1 MRDLPSWTQRLV
13 ELRQRRGWS
22 QADLAEALRRLA
34 ETLPKDLGVGR
45 VAQTSIDSI
54 KRTIR
59 RWETEGVQPDERY
72 GTLLT
77 HAYATRGDE
86 ATIAPGSDLEL
97 LMSAFAAMGVSMK
110 RREYLRYLAVSA
122 ATVSGGAFLSTFTPD
137 LRERSIKA
145 LAHPARVDLGT
156 LADLR
161 AAVGGLQ
168 QQSEGA
174 MPYLRLVGAV
184 APHVVVARR
193 LLDADQPDPIR
204 QAVCEVAIQTFNLA
218 GRLAFNLR
226 DLASARRFC
235 ADADEA
241 SAELHDGW
249 MRGWWQSS
257 RARVA
262 RFNYRDVDQ
271 ALHFALQAVKQ
282 VDRSSDFARA
292 WSYCVLAEMYSLHG
306 DERKA
311 RKAIDLARL
320 HANGS
325 LEEDP
330 AAGLFPEGRFGGARA
345 VQARISAYAGTCC
358 LRAGRLD
365 QAETILDE
373 ALHGIPVGI
382 EGQTSFL
389 LADLATVH
397 IRQRQPER
405 ASELLRKAIEI
416 VGRTGAAIPTQR
428 VYRARREL
436 RPWSHERFVAEL
448 DELLLPTTIPL

>member
-1 MRDLPSWTQRLV
+1 MSDLPSWTRWLV

-22 QADLAEALRRLA
+22 QTNLAETLRRLA
-34 ETLPKDLGVGR
+34 ETLPKDQGVGR
-45 VAQTSIDSI
+45 VALTSTDSI

-59 RWETEGVQPDERY
+59 RWETEGVRPDDRY
-72 GTLLT
+72 CALLT
-77 HAYATRGDE
+77 HAYAMKGDA
-86 ATIAPGSDLEL
+86 ATIAAGSDLEL

-110 RREYLRYLAVSA
+110 RREYLRFLAVSA

-137 LRERSIKA
+137 LRDRTIRA
-145 LAHPARVDLGT
+145 LAHPDRVDLGT

-174 MPYLRLVGAV
+174 MPYLRLVSAV
-184 APHVVVARR
+184 VPHVMVARR
-193 LLDADQPDPIR
+193 LLNADQPDPIR

-226 DLASARRFC
+226 DQASAKRFC

-262 RFNYRDVDQ
+262 RFNYQDIDE
-271 ALHFALQAVKQ
+271 ALHFALQATRQ
-282 VDRSSDFARA
+282 MDRSSDFARA

-306 DERKA
+306 DERRA

-320 HANGS
+320 HANGN

-330 AAGLFPEGRFGGARA
+330 AAHLFPEGRFGGTPA
-345 VQARISAYAGTCC
+345 VQARISAYEGTCC

-365 QAETILDE
+365 QAEPILKE
-373 ALHGIPVGI
+373 ALHGIPAGI

-397 IRQRQPER
+397 IRQSQPER
-405 ASELLRKAIEI
+405 ASELLRQAIGI
-416 VGRTGAAIPTQR
+416 VARTGAAIPTQR

-436 RPWSHERFVAEL
+436 RPWNHERFVTEL